1 MIDINNS
8 QDYDSESFTELVKEE
23 RKKADASRARQAG
36 LAALSSQNPLM
47 AGALALN
54 RLGGLG
60 ALGAQPNALAQAYDS
75 VYADAARDAAIQLTD
90 PIDFLQRTYPGK
102 SLFRFILTHPDL
114 DHMRGLKRLHEAIGF
129 TNFWDTSHTK
139 PTPDF
144 RSDADREDWEFYQS
158 IRPTAKNY
166 KRGDALLAFGRDEN
180 GVPGGDDIEI
190 LSPTPALVTSCNR
203 AGKSNDLSIVLRLR
217 HAGRSFLL
225 AGDAEAEA
233 WDDMV
238 AHYGTQLK
246 SDYLKASHHGRDSG
260 YHLDA
265 LKHIAPRITFV
276 SVGRKPDTDASSKYR
291 QQCNKV
297 ASTRFYGNMELR
309 IDDSGAVE
317 WFVQR
322 NSDN

>member
-1 MIDINNS
+1 M
-8 QDYDSESFTELVKEE
+8 
-23 RKKADASRARQAG
+23 ASG
-36 LAALSSQNPLM
+36 LAPNPLR
-47 AGALALN
+47 GA
-54 RLGGLG
+54 G
-60 ALGAQPNALAQAYDS
+60 ALGAQPNALLGAYDS
-75 VYADAARDAAIQLTD
+75 VYADAARDAASELTD
-90 PIDFLQRTYPGK
+90 PIEFLQKTYPGR

-114 DHMRGLKRLHEAIGF
+114 DHMRGLQRLHDAVGF
-129 TNFWDTSHTK
+129 ANFWDTRHTK
-139 PTPDF
+139 PDPDF

-158 IRPTAKNY
+158 IRSNAKNY
-166 KRGDALLAFGRDEN
+166 TRGDALFAFGRDEN
-180 GVPGGDDIEI
+180 GVPGGDNIEI
-190 LSPTPALVTSCNR
+190 LSPTPTLVTSCNH

-225 AGDAEAEA
+225 AGDAESEA

-238 AHYGTQLK
+238 AHYGANLK

-260 YHLDA
+260 YHLEA
-265 LKHIAPRITFV
+265 LKHVAPRITFV

-291 QQCNKV
+291 QQCKKV

-322 NSDN
+322 NAEK

>member
-8 QDYDSESFTELVKEE
+8 QDYDSDSFTELVKEE
-23 RKKADASRARQAG
+23 RTKADASRARHAG
-36 LAALSSQNPLM
+36 LGSLFSQSPLIAADFAPNSLRGV
-47 AGALALN
+47 GALDTRSNAL
-54 RLGGLG
+54 LG
-60 ALGAQPNALAQAYDS
+60 AYDLAY
-75 VYADAARDAAIQLTD
+75 VDAARDAALELTD
-90 PIDFLQRTYPGK
+90 PIEFLQRTYPGK

-114 DHMRGLKRLHEAIGF
+114 DHMRGLKRLHDTVGF
-129 TNFWDTSHTK
+129 TNFWDTNHTK
-139 PTPDF
+139 PTPNF
-144 RSDADREDWEFYQS
+144 RGDADREDWKFYQS
-158 IRPTAKNY
+158 IRSTAKNY
-166 KRGDALLAFGRDEN
+166 TRGDAFFAFSRDEN
-180 GVPGGDDIEI
+180 GLPGGDSIEY
-190 LSPTPALVTSCNR
+190 LSPTSALIASCNN

-225 AGDAEAEA
+225 AGDAEGEA
-233 WDDMV
+233 WDDMI
-238 AHYGTQLK
+238 AHYGANLK

-309 IDDSGAVE
+309 VDDSGPIE

-322 NSDN
+322 NFDK